1 MSPKSPDKL
10 ARLIQTHREAAG
22 MRRSVLARAV
32 GVPDSTIMRLERA
45 EIDAPNPDL
54 IERVAAALEI
64 EPEELFTAYPAP
76 ERLPDM
82 APYLRAKF
90 GMSDEAVAE
99 AEQFFSDL
107 ADKDKKGGGRA
118 KRSR

>member
-1 MSPKSPDKL
+1 MSPQYRTIL
-10 ARLIQTHREAAG
+10 ARTIKRHRKAAG
-22 MRRSVLARAV
+22 MSKYALAMET
-32 GVPDSTIMRLERA
+32 GIPQSTILRLEA
-45 EIDAPNPDL
+45 GKIEAPDPDK
-54 IERVAAALEI
+54 IERIAKVLKI
-64 EPEELFTAYPAP
+64 ESEELFAAYPAP

-99 AEQFFSDL
+99 AEQFFSGL
-107 ADKDKKGGGRA
+107 ADKDKKGGARA